1 MVSISADARSDDR
14 RNATRA
20 RWLRLAALFVLVS
33 AGYVVWRGHDY
44 IVWDD
49 TGSASFNRYSNNFHY
64 SWSNSKLASS
74 LISETFGHVQGD
86 GYRPLSA
93 ILRGYGAAW
102 FSRETIEPL
111 PFVVVNGLV
120 LGLYSIVLWLLARR
134 FTRTDGGA
142 GLVVFLNVA
151 SVPVLTGS
159 LVISSGIQAIVPL
172 LICAGL
178 LFYGNAKTSRWRW
191 MWQIPLCL
199 VLLVGPWFREF
210 AGVTP
215 LLILVA
221 EALGLVGRRSVT
233 VALIAIC
240 GFAHALFPTAVLHFA
255 AFPELPLL
263 PVYRLGNLAD
273 ALSKSSSDAGLLGS
287 LQALHW
293 RIFGDIVS
301 VLPPSLFAI
310 ALAGLFVS
318 LIRLDSIRPTRGV
331 LFLSVFFALTFLP
344 FLRTFHEQVH
354 FAYCTI
360 PISILLVLAVERL
373 WLQSEGVR
381 WRRVALVSVLLV
393 PLGDQAINI
402 YAVRHVTE
410 SIYAGIRRQ
419 AAWFTEHTP
428 PGTVVMCNAHHI
440 EDIRYYS
447 RGHIDLL
454 ATAGGT
460 PDFSHWIP
468 DEKVLAVKLPG
479 VKGPL
484 YCLDARLTADD
495 DQRGAPRRNWVVRD
509 EVLDLEPVRA
519 ERVRC
524 RYPFLDPLR
533 LLLPTQNLCWPGPPD
548 LEFDF
553 YRGPARGRTRLRQR
567 FEFEVSLEY
576 RLYVAKSLVLH
587 KYRYPVQP
595 VLLAQNVRGFNIVGY
610 KNDVVA
616 IPQNEGAFDPVR
628 VARCGYSQIYRGD
641 SLDDVKRRVETA
653 VLTVKH

>member
-1 MVSISADARSDDR
+1 MTSAILHPPGDGRPHR
-14 RNATRA
+14 TRA
-20 RWLRLAALFVLVS
+20 ICLRLVALFALVS

-64 SWSNSKLASS
+64 SWSNPKFASS
-74 LISETFGHVQGD
+74 LISENFGHLQGD
-86 GYRPLSA
+86 GFRPLSA

-120 LGLYSIVLWLLARR
+120 LGLYSVVLWLLARR

-142 GLVVFLNVA
+142 DLVVFLNVA

-159 LVISSGIQAIVPL
+159 LVISSGIQAIVPI
-172 LICAGL
+172 LICGAL
-178 LFYGNAKTSRWRW
+178 LLYGNVKTSRRPW
-191 MWQIPLCL
+191 MWGIPLGL

-215 LLILVA
+215 LLILAA
-221 EALGLVGRRSVT
+221 EGLEGSGRRRVSVI
-233 VALIAIC
+233 VIGLC
-240 GFAHALFPTAVLHFA
+240 GFAHALFPTALLHVA
-255 AFPELPLL
+255 AYPDLPVL

-273 ALSKSSSDAGLLGS
+273 ALGKSSVHGNLFVHLA
-287 LQALHW
+287 ALHW

-301 VLPPSLFAI
+301 VLPPCLFVIAFGSLV
-310 ALAGLFVS
+310 AGLLRRES
-318 LIRLDSIRPTRGV
+318 LRPTKGV
-331 LFLSVFFALTFLP
+331 LFLSAYFALTFLP

-354 FAYCTI
+354 FAYCEI
-360 PISILLVLAVERL
+360 PISMLLVLAVERL
-373 WLQSEGVR
+373 WLLSEGVR
-381 WRRVALVSVLLV
+381 WRRVALASVLLV

-402 YAVRHVTE
+402 YAVRHVTD

-428 PGTVVMCNAHHI
+428 SGTVVMCNAHHI

-447 RGHIDLL
+447 RGHIDLW
-454 ATAGGT
+454 ATAGGI
-460 PDFSHWIP
+460 PDHSHWIP
-468 DEKVLAVKLPG
+468 GPNELAVKLRDL
-479 VKGPL
+479 KAPL

-495 DQRGAPRRNWVVRD
+495 HQRGAPRQNWVVRD
-509 EVLDLEPVRA
+509 EALDLEPVRA
-519 ERVRC
+519 ERTRC
-524 RYPFLDPLR
+524 RYPFIDPLR
-533 LLLPTQNLCWPGPPD
+533 LLLPTKSLCWPGPPD

-553 YRGPARGRTRLRQR
+553 YRGPARGRTRMRQQ

-576 RLYVAKSLVLH
+576 RLYAVKNLALH
-587 KYRYPVQP
+587 KYPARP

-616 IPQNEGAFDPVR
+616 IPQSEGAFDPAR
-628 VARCGYSQIYRGD
+628 VARCGYSQVFHGD
-641 SLDDVKRRVETA
+641 SLDDLRHRVETSS
-653 VLTVKH
+653 LIEKH